1 MANPPRELF
10 SHLPHPT
17 LDRPPQGCYH
27 IRVRILYYGDNL
39 DILRKYLQDE
49 TVDLIYLDPPF
60 NSQRDYNLLFKE
72 QSGEPAQAQIRAFT
86 DTWQWSERAYHQFIE
101 ECPNDRLRKLVQG
114 FVESLGRNEMTAY
127 LVMMAPRLVE
137 LHRVLKPT
145 GSLYLHCDP
154 TASHYLKVMMDMIFG
169 PRNFRNEIVWKRT
182 SAHSGAKRWGPV
194 HDVLLF
200 YTKSNAYTWN
210 TVYTDYD
217 PDYVKKFFRYED
229 EQGRYRL
236 HDLTG
241 AGIRHGDSG
250 RPWKGVDPT
259 RVGRHWAVPNALVES
274 VVGKERAAEMTVQE
288 KLDALEEAGFI
299 LWPERGSVPRYKHYL
314 SMNPGTIVQD
324 VITDIQP
331 ISAHAKERLGYPTQ
345 KPLALLERI
354 IQASSNEGDVVMDP
368 FCGCGTAVVAA
379 EKLHRN
385 WIGIDITHLAISL
398 IKYRLADMF
407 DLKEHQDY
415 EVIGEPVTVQDAREL
430 AHTDRNE
437 FQRWA
442 IGLIPRARP
451 YQDKKGAD
459 TGIDGIL
466 YFKDDASDPK
476 KVVIQVKSGHV
487 SVAHIRDFAHVI
499 AREKA
504 TLGLFVT
511 LEEPTRAMLTEAD
524 AMGFYTT
531 ALGNIPIPRLQIRTI
546 EQLLAGD
553 GFHIPSAAL
562 LMGVQQAETTPR
574 DPRQQRLK
582 L

>member
-1 MANPPRELF
+1 
-10 SHLPHPT
+10 
-17 LDRPPQGCYH
+17 
-27 IRVRILYYGDNL
+27 
-39 DILRKYLQDE
+39 
-49 TVDLIYLDPPF
+49 
-60 NSQRDYNLLFKE
+60 
-72 QSGEPAQAQIRAFT
+72 
-86 DTWQWSERAYHQFIE
+86 
-101 ECPNDRLRKLVQG
+101 
-114 FVESLGRNEMTAY
+114 
-127 LVMMAPRLVE
+127 
-137 LHRVLKPT
+137 
-145 GSLYLHCDP
+145 
-154 TASHYLKVMMDMIFG
+154 
-169 PRNFRNEIVWKRT
+169 
-182 SAHSGAKRWGPV
+182 
-194 HDVLLF
+194 
-200 YTKSNAYTWN
+200 
-210 TVYTDYD
+210 
-217 PDYVKKFFRYED
+217 
-229 EQGRYRL
+229 
-236 HDLTG
+236 
-241 AGIRHGDSG
+241 
-250 RPWKGVDPT
+250 
-259 RVGRHWAVPNALVES
+259 
-274 VVGKERAAEMTVQE
+274 
-288 KLDALEEAGFI
+288 
-299 LWPERGSVPRYKHYL
+299 
-314 SMNPGTIVQD
+314 
-324 VITDIQP
+324 
-331 ISAHAKERLGYPTQ
+331 
-345 KPLALLERI
+345 
-354 IQASSNEGDVVMDP
+354 
-368 FCGCGTAVVAA
+368 
-379 EKLHRN
+379 
-385 WIGIDITHLAISL
+385 
-398 IKYRLADMF
+398 MF
-407 DLKEHQDY
+407 DLKEHKDY
-415 EVIGEPVTVQDAREL
+415 EVVGEPVTVQDAREL